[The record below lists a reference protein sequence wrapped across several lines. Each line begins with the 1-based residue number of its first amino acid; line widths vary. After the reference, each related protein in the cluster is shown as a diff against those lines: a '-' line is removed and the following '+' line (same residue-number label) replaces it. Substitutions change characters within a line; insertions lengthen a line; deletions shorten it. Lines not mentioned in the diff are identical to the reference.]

1 MDSEDD
7 GWRQQSYMTAS
18 SAAHGARLGK
28 KPASQQRLEIS
39 PQKSTPI
46 RDSPII
52 IRPPLEPLQPE
63 LDDAP
68 LLTEDSPVR
77 SFHSSPQKSG
87 LESSVSIQNPLL
99 STITSDTFTGPLPT
113 SNWVILGHLLI
124 ARRGYICEHNDTH
137 RSQACSDECG
147 AVQLNAVKK
156 PRLPASAFAMK
167 KGKNFLNDAQ
177 TAKAPSKVIIAS
189 RKYRQADGSAPTEGD
204 CCDLVEWLSNAIV
217 EQKKCVFLHSLE
229 KHGRVG
235 LLAGLVLARLFHA
248 APTRILSSL
257 QHAHKCR
264 VGSPKVACPSTHEQ
278 KMLLYRLAS
287 VFDQPITETQRL
299 QSSERIAARIPE
311 TGLSVG
317 KKLTAQQTRPQS
329 VAVYTKSSSRGNRLY
344 LNNCNVLLKT
354 PVTQGI
360 FSVTVIVLSLSNI
373 VYHAGVVRMGLFD
386 STAVVHKLSDAL
398 GSEVEDSLSLET
410 DSCWLALNTPSTRHQ
425 SRHEYYFSELREGD
439 CVRMEVDMDSKPRT
453 VHFFVNGQNG
463 RSFVSSLSPSVRI
476 CFTVEGQETSFRI
489 DRIAEQQSP
498 TPITPEMT
506 EIKWE

>member
-77 SFHSSPQKSG
+77 
-87 LESSVSIQNPLL
+87 
-99 STITSDTFTGPLPT
+99 T
-113 SNWVILGHLLI
+113 
-124 ARRGYICEHNDTH
+124 
-137 RSQACSDECG
+137 
-147 AVQLNAVKK
+147 
-156 PRLPASAFAMK
+156 
-167 KGKNFLNDAQ
+167 
-177 TAKAPSKVIIAS
+177 
-189 RKYRQADGSAPTEGD
+189 DGSAPTEGD

-217 EQKKCVFLHSLE
+217 EQKEVCVPPL
-229 KHGRVG
+229 VG
-235 LLAGLVLARLFHA
+235 KTRATRLFHA

-398 GSEVEDSLSLET
+398 GSEVEDFES
-410 DSCWLALNTPSTRHQ
+410 DNTQTTTS
-425 SRHEYYFSELREGD
+425 
-439 CVRMEVDMDSKPRT
+439 
-453 VHFFVNGQNG
+453 
-463 RSFVSSLSPSVRI
+463 VSSCLSKTVVSWKIAHENEIEQLDEGCAVGVRRSVAVSR
-476 CFTVEGQETSFRI
+476 QQRDN
-489 DRIAEQQSP
+489 DRSLYSP
-498 TPITPEMT
+498 F
-506 EIKWE
+506 

>member
-217 EQKKCVFLHSLE
+217 EQ
-229 KHGRVG
+229 RT
-235 LLAGLVLARLFHA
+235 RLFHA

-329 VAVYTKSSSRGNRLY
+329 VAVYTKSSSRGNRLSDTM
-344 LNNCNVLLKT
+344 NSNVSIVSARNF
-354 PVTQGI
+354 P
-360 FSVTVIVLSLSNI
+360 FSASTLS
-373 VYHAGVVRMGLFD
+373 
-386 STAVVHKLSDAL
+386 
-398 GSEVEDSLSLET
+398 GS
-410 DSCWLALNTPSTRHQ
+410 
-425 SRHEYYFSELREGD
+425 
-439 CVRMEVDMDSKPRT
+439 
-453 VHFFVNGQNG
+453 
-463 RSFVSSLSPSVRI
+463 SPQ
-476 CFTVEGQETSFRI
+476 TTS
-489 DRIAEQQSP
+489 
-498 TPITPEMT
+498 
-506 EIKWE
+506 WH